1 VFDRLIEIARP
12 LECDE
17 DKERFEATLGKIAK
31 AKPGKPVS
39 KRKTGGSK

>member
-1 VFDRLIEIARP
+1 VFDRLIEIARA

-17 DKERFEATLGKIAK
+17 ERERFKATLGKIAK
-31 AKPGKPVS
+31 AKPGNPAL